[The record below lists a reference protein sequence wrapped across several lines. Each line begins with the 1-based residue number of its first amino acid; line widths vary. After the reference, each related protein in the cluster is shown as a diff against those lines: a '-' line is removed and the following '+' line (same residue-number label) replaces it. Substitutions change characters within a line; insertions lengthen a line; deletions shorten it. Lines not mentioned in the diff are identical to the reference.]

1 MRMEWTDAAAVAAVR
16 AGNREA
22 FRSLVDR
29 HSRSIF
35 RLAFRMTANEAD
47 AEEVVQETFLRAYRR
62 IDRFE
67 ERSEFSTWVYRIAT
81 NCALDLL
88 DRRKHAKQ
96 EDPLY
101 DEEDEREIQLPSAAP
116 SPERQALSGEMRQRV
131 ARAMNELTA
140 AERTAFTLRHLE
152 GQSIEEISKTLE
164 IKEGAAK
171 NTIFR
176 AVQKLRKALE
186 PAVRSVR

>member
-1 MRMEWTDAAAVAAVR
+1 MEWTDAAAVAAVR

-35 RLAFRMTANEAD
+35 RLAFRMTANEQD

-62 IDRFE
+62 LDKFE
-67 ERSEFSTWVYRIAT
+67 ERAEFSTWVYRIAT

-101 DEEDEREIQLPSAAP
+101 DEEDDRELQLPSSAP
-116 SPERQALSGEMRQRV
+116 SPERQVLSSEMRQRV
-131 ARAMNELTA
+131 AAAMNELTG
-140 AERTAFTLRHLE
+140 AERTAFVLRHIE
-152 GQSIEEISKTLE
+152 GQSIEEISKSLA

-176 AVQKLRKALE
+176 AVQKLRRALE
-186 PAVRSVR
+186 PAMRPVR

>member
-1 MRMEWTDAAAVAAVR
+1 MEKSDAAAVAAVR
-16 AGNREA
+16 AGDREA
-22 FRSLVDR
+22 FRALVDR
-29 HSRSIF
+29 HSRSVF
-35 RLAFRMTANEAD
+35 RLAFRMTANEQD

-67 ERSEFSTWVYRIAT
+67 ERAEFGTWVYRIAT

-88 DRRKHAKQ
+88 EKRKHTKQ

-101 DEEDEREIQLPSAAP
+101 DEEDEREIQLPSGAP
-116 SPERQALSGEMRQRV
+116 SPERQVLSAEMRHRV
-131 ARAMNELTA
+131 AMAMGELTP

-152 GQSIEEISKTLE
+152 GQSIEEISRALQ

-186 PAVRSVR
+186 PALRSA

>member
-1 MRMEWTDAAAVAAVR
+1 MERNDAAAVAAVR
-16 AGNREA
+16 GGDREA
-22 FRSLVDR
+22 FRTLVDR
-29 HSRSIF
+29 HSRSVF
-35 RLAFRMTANEAD
+35 RLAFRMTANEQD

-62 IDRFE
+62 IDKFE
-67 ERSEFSTWVYRIAT
+67 ERAEFSTWVYRIAT

-88 DRRKHAKQ
+88 EKRKHAKQ

-101 DEEDEREIQLPSAAP
+101 DEEDEREIQLPSGAP
-116 SPERQALSGEMRQRV
+116 SPERQVLSGEMRQRV
-131 ARAMNELTA
+131 ARAMGELTA
-140 AERTAFTLRHLE
+140 AERAAFTLRHLE
-152 GQSIEEISKTLE
+152 GQSIEQISKALE

-176 AVQKLRKALE
+176 AVQKLRKSLE

>member
-62 IDRFE
+62 LDRFE
-67 ERSEFSTWVYRIAT
+67 ERAEFSTWVYRIAT

-101 DEEDEREIQLPSAAP
+101 DEEDEREIQLPSGAP
-116 SPERQALSGEMRQRV
+116 SPERQVLSGEMRQRV

-152 GQSIEEISKTLE
+152 GQSVEEISRALE

>member
-1 MRMEWTDAAAVAAVR
+1 MEKSDAAAVAAVR
-16 AGNREA
+16 AGDREA
-22 FRSLVDR
+22 FRALVDR
-29 HSRSIF
+29 HSRSVF
-35 RLAFRMTANEAD
+35 RLAFRMTTNEQD

-62 IDRFE
+62 IDKFE
-67 ERSEFSTWVYRIAT
+67 ERAEFGTWVYRIAT

-88 DRRKHAKQ
+88 EKRKHAKQ

-101 DEEDEREIQLPSAAP
+101 DEEDERELQLPSGAP
-116 SPERQALSGEMRQRV
+116 SPERQVLSAEMRQRV
-131 ARAMNELTA
+131 ATAMGELTA

-186 PAVRSVR
+186 PAVRSAR

>member
-1 MRMEWTDAAAVAAVR
+1 MEWNDAAAVAAVR

-22 FRSLVDR
+22 FRALVD
-29 HSRSIF
+29 HHGRSIF
-35 RLAFRMTANEAD
+35 RLAFRMTANEHD
-47 AEEVVQETFLRAYRR
+47 AEEVVQDTFLRAYRR
-62 IDRFE
+62 LDKFE
-67 ERSEFSTWVYRIAT
+67 ERSEFSTWIYRIAT

-101 DEEDEREIQLPSAAP
+101 GDEDEREIQLPSSEP
-116 SPERQALSGEMRQRV
+116 GPERQVLSGEMRQRV
-131 ARAMNELTA
+131 AAAMAELTA

-164 IKEGAAK
+164 IKQGAAK

-186 PAVRSVR
+186 PALRPVR